1 MDFPKLKNHTFSPH
15 TLYCFNSRVALVDGS
30 GEGPHPCHMRNWWV
44 SLWAMNLFL
53 ISLFFF
59 LKVVQFSCSLF
70 DEFFCHILIIG
81 CFDQPFFQ
89 EKLSIM
95 QRDQTMNDQLSI
107 DCVFL
112 TLAENRIMWSK
123 CDQLAINYVLS
134 NLRLKTILCDRTW
147 IDPSLIN
154 YAFVSLTNKC
164 IMWSNCD
171 RSNLFSSALIKK

>member
-15 TLYCFNSRVALVDGS
+15 TLYCFNSRVALVGGS

-81 CFDQPFFQ
+81 CFDQLFFSRKI
-89 EKLSIM
+89 E
-95 QRDQTMNDQLSI
+95 
-107 DCVFL
+107 
-112 TLAENRIMWSK
+112 
-123 CDQLAINYVLS
+123 Y
-134 NLRLKTILCDRTW
+134 
-147 IDPSLIN
+147 
-154 YAFVSLTNKC
+154 YAT
-164 IMWSNCD
+164 WSNCEWSTFD
-171 RSNLFSSALIKK
+171 RLYFSNLGWEPYYVIEMWSIGDQLCFV